1 MIVALHYDIPAS
13 GKTDNAFVF
22 KGKRA
27 DVFRKTRRQFFY
39 LRRRNKGSLTTVCSP
54 NTPKST
60 AKHSKL
66 TKDELVNLLTSFRDV
81 LTIGCMDISL
91 KNQRFGNESLAF
103 HGFEGLVLSI
113 SVVLQRIRFIEFCLS
128 SMLKEMG
135 EFVKC

>member
-1 MIVALHYDIPAS
+1 
-13 GKTDNAFVF
+13 
-22 KGKRA
+22 
-27 DVFRKTRRQFFY
+27 
-39 LRRRNKGSLTTVCSP
+39 
-54 NTPKST
+54 
-60 AKHSKL
+60 
-66 TKDELVNLLTSFRDV
+66 
-81 LTIGCMDISL
+81 MDISL